1 MTKNSFD
8 VNTFANGER
17 LRLSKACRSP
27 ALTWEHYGRKLFQD
41 FIGNFPI
48 GFYHAH
54 FLKVL
59 SLEQNMQT
67 EIHLHCSVPSQQLV
81 VKVDTNLWYCVV
93 SCLVW
98 FYWNSFDSF
107 GFLSLVL
114 YCVVCNYSFLF
125 KIWQSKIIWFIS
137 ILLVSLSIICC
148 LIHMLCWI
156 HLSRFPHYCVLWS
169 NLCVTHTHIAA
180 TGIALNIGTSGQYFR
195 GACYGLLWC
204 AKALQ
209 TWYYQ
214 N

>member
-1 MTKNSFD
+1 M
-8 VNTFANGER
+8 NTFANGER

-125 KIWQSKIIWFIS
+125 KI
-137 ILLVSLSIICC
+137 LLVSIKDH
-148 LIHMLCWI
+148 LIHFDSFGFFVNNMLFDSYI
-156 HLSRFPHYCVLWS
+156 MLDPFILISTL
-169 NLCVTHTHIAA
+169 LCFVI
-180 TGIALNIGTSGQYFR
+180 
-195 GACYGLLWC
+195 
-204 AKALQ
+204 
-209 TWYYQ
+209 
-214 N
+214 